1 MGIEL
6 ITNPKYWP
14 APAKINLFLHVTGQ
28 RSDGYHLL
36 QTHFQFLDYCDRLEF
51 RLNEDA
57 EITRLNDLPG
67 VPVEDD
73 LVVRAARSLAR
84 HAPPGSG
91 VAINVEKLIP
101 AGGGLG
107 GGSSDAAT
115 TLVALNELWNLGM
128 SRAELATLGLDL
140 GADVPV
146 FVHGHAAWAEGVGE
160 KLTPLEA
167 VEGTVLVVHPG
178 CSVATADIFTHPE
191 LTRDTPA
198 IKIQDL
204 GTSIVANDCEAVT
217 VKLYPEV
224 ERALDWLRQFGDSR
238 MSGTGACVYAL
249 FESISRAERAAATM
263 PEEWAWFVAQ
273 RRNISPLM
281 ETLTAIGKRD

>member
-1 MGIEL
+1 VGIEL

>member
-115 TLVALNELWNLGM
+115 TLVALNEY
-128 SRAELATLGLDL
+128 
-140 GADVPV
+140 
-146 FVHGHAAWAEGVGE
+146 
-160 KLTPLEA
+160 
-167 VEGTVLVVHPG
+167 
-178 CSVATADIFTHPE
+178 
-191 LTRDTPA
+191 
-198 IKIQDL
+198 
-204 GTSIVANDCEAVT
+204 GTSAC
-217 VKLYPEV
+217 
-224 ERALDWLRQFGDSR
+224 RAPNSQL
-238 MSGTGACVYAL
+238 
-249 FESISRAERAAATM
+249 
-263 PEEWAWFVAQ
+263 WA
-273 RRNISPLM
+273 
-281 ETLTAIGKRD
+281 